1 MATHFPS
8 VEPRENHPLEIL
20 NAWALLITG
29 ALLLKSFR
37 PLNGSLKFRPV
48 RFLTIFPESL
58 GLVGVFLVPGSTMQE
73 AVSAWPMP
81 RTLFVVLAFLCPG
94 TGQTCQ
100 TAGTRSGRRAI
111 QTGFSRLEAVF
122 TPLPGFHLDF

>member
-37 PLNGSLKFRPV
+37 PLEGSLKFRPV
-48 RFLTIFPESL
+48 TFLTMFPESL
-58 GLVGVFLVPGSTMQE
+58 GLVGVLLVPGSTMQE
-73 AVSAWPMP
+73 AGSAWPKP
-81 RTLFVVLAFLCPG
+81 RTLFVVLAFLCSG

-111 QTGFSRLEAVF
+111 QTGISRLEAVF
-122 TPLPGFHLDF
+122 APLPGFHLDF

>member
-8 VEPRENHPLEIL
+8 VEPRESHPLEIL

-29 ALLLKSFR
+29 ALLLKLFR
-37 PLNGSLKFRPV
+37 PLNGSL
-48 RFLTIFPESL
+48 RFPFKLLTIFPESL

-111 QTGFSRLEAVF
+111 QSGISRLEAVF
-122 TPLPGFHLDF
+122 APLPGFHLDF